1 MVPVQRTTPMIKIHY
16 SLPVAV
22 SLICLPLAAQA
33 QDPKSPGK
41 SGDAAREPAAKAPE
55 RPGDSPAAAPSQP
68 GKSSDAVNERV
79 AENRFRGKITS
90 LNKTE
95 KTVTLEEAGKGSH
108 TVHIGPDTKLNKG
121 SDTATWNDLA
131 IGKEVEGT
139 CRKVGEKVHAETL
152 NVTK

>member
-1 MVPVQRTTPMIKIHY
+1 MIKIHY
-16 SLPVAV
+16 SLPLAV
-22 SLICLPLAAQA
+22 SLICLPLAVQA

-55 RPGDSPAAAPSQP
+55 RAGESPAAAPGQP

-90 LNKTE
+90 LNKEE
-95 KTVTLEEAGKGSH
+95 KTVTLDDAGKGSH
-108 TVHIGPDTKLNKG
+108 TVYIAPATKLSKG

-131 IGKEVEGT
+131 VGKEVEGT
-139 CRKVGEKVHAETL
+139 CRKMGDKFHADTL
-152 NVTK
+152 TLTK